1 MTKHILYA
9 SLLHVLFIA
18 LLFVGCNNN
27 DAIPPHIRL
36 KSPTP
41 LLTEAEGGEFT
52 IQFHSPKDWQA
63 SSDQSWCTLL
73 SSTGMAGEG
82 SIIVR
87 VEENLTTTPREA
99 FVTLSAEGMS
109 QMVQVSQS
117 TYAQASF
124 VRITHASNR
133 FPLPLLMGESPS
145 ATIHW
150 GDGQKDTYTTD
161 SLLVHEYPQKQE
173 YHLTMVVWGSDKVE
187 IPTLKDVSE
196 IDFSD
201 F

>member
-1 MTKHILYA
+1 MTKQILYA
-9 SLLHVLFIA
+9 SLAHVLFIA

-27 DAIPPHIRL
+27 DAIPPHIQL

-82 SIIVR
+82 SLVVR

-117 TYAQASF
+117 TYAQVSF

-161 SLLVHEYPQKQE
+161 SLVHEYAHKQE